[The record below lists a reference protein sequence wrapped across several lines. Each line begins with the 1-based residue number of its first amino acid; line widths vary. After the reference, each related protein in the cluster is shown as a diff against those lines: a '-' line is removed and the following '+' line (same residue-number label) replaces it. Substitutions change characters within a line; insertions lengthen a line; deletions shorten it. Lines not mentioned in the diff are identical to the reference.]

1 MLKGHHHLRAS
12 SSSIQKLLLLG
23 RGVSPL
29 HSSGNCG
36 VAHVWCLENLKNNSS
51 TMIQHQKGDLHHD
64 QVRNYTSSGLSCL
77 DLVMRKKNGFGYHP
91 WPEHLVINSST
102 SCKLVSSFGNVYS
115 EQNGVYGSVNYCTS
129 SYRFNSVLNKDK
141 EQSILELLD
150 EAASKDMQ
158 EFIKQH
164 SLDRNSLEQRVD
176 YDYLLTVIEEL
187 TQNQEKRELARS
199 MGVEDDN
206 DWKSSVS
213 SFQFNFLH
221 HFDTDSKY
229 RHKVKKAFKAAQK
242 ENKVQELIWNL
253 YLRDLEQQIEE
264 EKNLQMADLTEPH
277 HLYPLTRLK
286 PRKIIF
292 HIGPTNSGK
301 TYNAFQALRN
311 AKTGIYCAPLR
322 LLATEAFVKLTSGDN
337 PIAACQLITGDFK
350 IETENATH
358 TCSTTE
364 MVDTQREVD
373 VAVIDEI
380 QLITDSD
387 RGWSW
392 TRALLGVRAKE
403 VHLCGEGRVLKLVK
417 KLCED
422 TGDELE
428 VKEYDRL
435 TPLKVTK
442 KPTVKDYGDLQ
453 RGDCI
458 VCFSRKE
465 VFKIKNEIE
474 KSTDLR
480 VCVVYGGL
488 PPQTRI
494 TQAALF
500 NHEQSPYDV
509 LVATDAIGMGLNL
522 NIRRI
527 IFSETE
533 KFDGKEVR
541 TLTPHEIKQIGGRA
555 GRFNSAFEEGEVTSF
570 RASDCRVIQQA
581 FAYDPS
587 NEVEEL
593 RAGLFPTDEQIDHF
607 SRISLETGVRVRLST
622 ILSKIDEMAK
632 LNEGKYFMCDMK
644 EKKDIANIIHP
655 IENLTTAERM
665 IFVKSPIDPDEQ
677 LCKTMT
683 FKWAKLYSEGKYVP
697 LLIPNPNSLRP
708 INTLHKLKELEVM
721 YKCLNIYCWLSYR
734 LMPFNEREK
743 ALEYQEIIRKL
754 IEDSL
759 KKTVSLE
766 RAEKQVHQ
774 RSKEHHQRS
783 FNGYKKTSVKRKSIS
798 KKHRMQVNKMLAQYD
813 L

>member
-1 MLKGHHHLRAS
+1 MLKYHLQPHS
-12 SSSIQKLLLLG
+12 SVQKALFG
-23 RGVSPL
+23 RGILSWK
-29 HSSGNCG
+29 STTNNCCCG
-36 VAHVWCLENLKNNSS
+36 VGTHVWCLGNSTLKNNRL
-51 TMIQHQKGDLHHD
+51 ILHEYDH
-64 QVRNYTSSGLSCL
+64 QVRNYTSSDLSCL
-77 DLVMRKKNGFGYHP
+77 DSIMKKNCFGYHLCS
-91 WPEHLVINSST
+91 EHWMIPNSFT
-102 SCKLVSSFGNVYS
+102 CKLISLFGNVYS
-115 EQNGVYGSVNYCTS
+115 QRNVYGTLNYRTS
-129 SYRFNSVLNKDK
+129 SHRLYSILNDNSKQ
-141 EQSILELLD
+141 ESILELLD
-150 EAASKDMQ
+150 EVASKDMQ

-164 SLDRNSLEQRVD
+164 SLDLSSLEKRVD
-176 YDYLLTVIEEL
+176 YDYLLNTIEEM
-187 TQNQEKRELARS
+187 TKDQEKRELARS
-199 MGVEDDN
+199 MGVEDDE

-221 HFDTDSKY
+221 HFETDSKY

-253 YLRDLEQQIEE
+253 YLKDLEQQIEE

-277 HLYPLTRLK
+277 HLYPLARLNK
-286 PRKIIF
+286 RKVIF

-322 LLATEAFVKLTSGDN
+322 LLATEAFVKLTSGEN
-337 PIAACQLITGDFK
+337 PISACQLVTGDFK
-350 IETENATH
+350 IEAENATH

-373 VAVIDEI
+373 VAVIDEV
-380 QLITDSD
+380 QLITAPD

-403 VHLCGEGRVLKLVK
+403 VHLCGEGRVLNLVK

-428 VKEYDRL
+428 VKEYTRL
-435 TPLKVTK
+435 TPLQVTK
-442 KPTVKDYGDLQ
+442 KPTVKDYRDLQ
-453 RGDCI
+453 KGDCV

-465 VFKIKNEIE
+465 VFRIKNEIE
-474 KSTDLR
+474 KATDLR

-500 NHEQSPYDV
+500 NHENSPYDV

-527 IFSETE
+527 VFSQTE
-533 KFDGKEVR
+533 KFDGKEIR

-555 GRFNSAFEEGEVTSF
+555 GRFNSAFEVGEVTSF

-587 NEVEEL
+587 VEEEEL

-607 SRISLETGVRVRLST
+607 SRLSLETGIRVRLST
-622 ILSKIDEMAK
+622 ILSKIYEMTK
-632 LNEGKYFMCDMK
+632 LNEGKYFMCDLK

-697 LLIPNPNSLRP
+697 LLLPNPNSLKP

-734 LMPFNEREK
+734 LVPFNEREK
-743 ALEYQEIIRKL
+743 AFQYQEIIRRL

-766 RAEKQVHQ
+766 RAEQQTRQ
-774 RSKEHHQRS
+774 RAKEHHQR
-783 FNGYKKTSVKRKSIS
+783 NHHGYKKTNVKRISNKHKSEV
-798 KKHRMQVNKMLAQYD
+798 RKMLAKYD